1 MPPADE
7 PAPPRPIAPSLDLGR
22 HPTDEP
28 PVRSPLGEDAGK
40 RFQRGLVIHRLLQT
54 LPELPEDQRG
64 AAARRYLA
72 LPAHGLDGGERAS
85 IEAETLAVIG
95 APQHAR
101 LFGPGS
107 LAEVPIVGVVGGHVV
122 SGQVDRLVVSSEGI
136 DIVDYKTNRPP
147 PHRPADVAEIYLK
160 QMAAYR
166 AVLKLVYPDKPVR
179 CLLLWTDGPSLMA
192 LDGAVLDDHAP

>member
-1 MPPADE
+1 M
-7 PAPPRPIAPSLDLGR
+7 
-22 HPTDEP
+22 
-28 PVRSPLGEDAGK
+28 
-40 RFQRGLVIHRLLQT
+40 
-54 LPELPEDQRG
+54 
-64 AAARRYLA
+64 
-72 LPAHGLDGGERAS
+72 
-85 IEAETLAVIG
+85 AVIG
-95 APQHAR
+95 APEHAA

-107 LAEVPIVGVVGGHVV
+107 LAEVAITGVVGSRVV
-122 SGQVDRLVVSSEGI
+122 SGQVDRLVVSAEGI

-147 PHRPADVAEIYLK
+147 PRVPGDVAKIYLQ